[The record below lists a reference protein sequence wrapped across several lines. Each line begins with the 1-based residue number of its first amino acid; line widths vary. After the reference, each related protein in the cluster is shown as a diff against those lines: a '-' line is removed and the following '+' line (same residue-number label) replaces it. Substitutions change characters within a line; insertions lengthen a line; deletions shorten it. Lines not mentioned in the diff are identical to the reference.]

1 MSADVAVLY
10 DHPGPRAKARNRVL
24 SVIFA
29 TVLVLVVWWAIA
41 KLGSKDELT
50 SQKWKPFT
58 TADVWKNFLWPGL
71 VGTVK
76 AAVLS
81 VVIAVPI
88 GALLAVGRLSD
99 HGWVRWPCAVIVE
112 FFRAIPVLLLMVF
125 ANTLYFTYTDVP
137 SESRPLFAVV
147 TGLVLYNGSV
157 LAEIFRS
164 GIKSLPKGQ
173 TEASMAI
180 GLRKTQMMT
189 LILLPQALTAMLPAL
204 ISQLVVVLKDTALGG
219 VLVGYTDLMRQAN
232 NLTANFANSVATYSV
247 IALLYISMNFLL
259 SVLAGRLEN
268 WMRRRRGQKPTAEP
282 TIAAELLSGQPV

>member
-10 DHPGPRAKARNRVL
+10 DHPGPRAKARNRVV
-24 SVIFA
+24 SIIFA
-29 TVLVLVVWWAIA
+29 AVLVLVVWWAIA

-99 HGWVRWPCAVIVE
+99 HGWVRRPCAVIVE

-282 TIAAELLSGQPV
+282 TIAPDLLSGQAV